1 VEPDLPPA
9 RTLAPLIV
17 RTLEHLGGQADRRNL
32 IETALQL
39 GDFSSAQRAVPSQ
52 HTRANAQQPSE
63 LHHRLGWAISH
74 AKNAGEIESVR
85 LGVWRRVKG

>member
-1 VEPDLPPA
+1 VSE
-9 RTLAPLIV
+9 IV
-17 RTLEHLGGQADRRNL
+17 CALEQLGGQATRGAI
-32 IETALQL
+32 IERALQQ
-39 GDFSSAQRAVPSQ
+39 GNFTPAQRAVPSR

-85 LGVWRRVKG
+85 MGVWRRVKT